1 MMSGEENRLR
11 RREVIRATGA
21 IAIASLVAPVT
32 AMEAATTTSEKL
44 GGGMVYTP
52 QAGIFAL
59 GTSSH
64 AYLEFDILDAKKHKE
79 FASTISSIREPR
91 TTTGGVNF
99 VIGFRPELWRDIFPD
114 DTPPGV
120 AGFNNDVRGTEGFIM
135 PSTQHDALVWLSG
148 SAYDVV
154 FDMARSIIHDVAG
167 EASLGEETSSWPYRH
182 DRDLTG
188 FIDGSENPTLL
199 DAPTAALLPEGVP
212 GAAGSVLLLQK
223 WKHKAAEWEALP
235 IDQQERIMGR
245 TKLNSIELENK
256 PANSHVARTDQDE
269 FGHIFR
275 RNMPYGTVHNHGTM
289 FVGFSADQKR
299 LSRMLDSMAGLIT
312 GTRDALTRFTQPL
325 TGSYYFVPSVE
336 SLRRLR

>member
-1 MMSGEENRLR
+1 M
-11 RREVIRATGA
+11 
-21 IAIASLVAPVT
+21 
-32 AMEAATTTSEKL
+32 
-44 GGGMVYTP
+44 YTP

-64 AYLEFDILDAKKHKE
+64 AYLEFDILDDKKSGGKRSKE

-91 TTTGGVNF
+91 TTIGGVNF
-99 VIGFRPELWRDIFPD
+99 VIGFRPELWRDIVPED
-114 DTPPGV
+114 APPGV
-120 AGFNNDVRGTEGFIM
+120 EGFNKEIQGTEGFVM
-135 PSTQHDALVWLSG
+135 PATQHDAVVWLSG
-148 SAYDVV
+148 SAHDVI
-154 FDMARSIIHDVAG
+154 FDMARSVLHDLEG
-167 EASLGEETSSWPYRH
+167 QASLAEETSSWSYRH

-188 FIDGSENPTLL
+188 FIDGTENPTLL
-199 DAPTAALLPEGVP
+199 DAPVAALLPEGVT

-223 WKHKAAEWEALP
+223 WKHKVAEWEALP
-235 IDQQERIMGR
+235 VQQQEGIMGR
-245 TKLNSIELENK
+245 TKLDSVELENK
-256 PANSHVARTDQDE
+256 PSDSHVARTDQDE

-275 RNMPYGTVHNHGTM
+275 RNMPYGSVENHGTM